1 MYLNI
6 PQGTKQWIIHCNTL
20 QHHVT
25 HSKTLL
31 QHTATHC
38 IALQGMQTLSSQ
50 HTRRS
55 GDIMGFFLTN
65 WVWFTV
71 LPLPPPSPLLAR
83 APPPPPLSLL
93 VPASLPSHR
102 PPSLP
107 DTREADLEAESFV
120 WNGTNACAAW
130 LRLVLSTDTAIVP
143 LEPSATISPCNQ
155 LVPSTIRSMKK
166 CCY

>member
-1 MYLNI
+1 MYIYVFKHSTGHEAMDHPLQHPATPCNTF
-6 PQGTKQWIIHCNTL
+6 QNFTATHCNTL
-20 QHHVT
+20 HRAARHANPQ
-25 HSKTLL
+25 L
-31 QHTATHC
+31 
-38 IALQGMQTLSSQ
+38 SQ

-83 APPPPPLSLL
+83 APPPPPPLSLL
-93 VPASLPSHR
+93 SPAPPPSHR

-107 DTREADLEAESFV
+107 DTRELDLEAESFV
-120 WNGTNACAAW
+120 WNGTNLCAAW

-143 LEPSATISPCNQ
+143 LRLVTQYPLATS
-155 LVPSTIRSMKK
+155 L
-166 CCY
+166 CYLLFDL